1 MLTHTI
7 GPSGSQTKGSH
18 IHSAMQEVF
27 GHSWDV
33 TPVGSSDLK
42 MVIKS
47 VPLGDMTLSQASM
60 SEARVTNTGKLSSGA
75 NDHPYNI
82 YVSNR
87 RHVVATSNG
96 TVILEPGDVTVADS
110 AMALTMT
117 TKEPYT
123 TIGLTVPAGLLR
135 TYIPEPETAVGAR
148 FSGRTGFSK
157 IVSYMLLTMW
167 ESAESDNFDEIGAGL
182 AESLLS
188 IMSTCCRVNLHHTE
202 ADNLGL
208 IAKQERIK
216 HIINRNLHVPDF
228 SVRRLAKQLGFSIR
242 YIQMLFSDGECTV
255 SKYIRRQRLEA
266 CKRQLGD
273 PTWLNRGITEI
284 AFNWGFNSSA
294 HFSRVFKERY
304 GINARE
310 YRKQA
315 LKGLSYYK
323 Y

>member
-1 MLTHTI
+1 
-7 GPSGSQTKGSH
+7 
-18 IHSAMQEVF
+18 
-27 GHSWDV
+27 
-33 TPVGSSDLK
+33 
-42 MVIKS
+42 
-47 VPLGDMTLSQASM
+47 MTLSQASM
-60 SEARVTNTGKLSSGA
+60 SEARVTNTGKPSNGA
-75 NDHPYNI
+75 TDHPYNI

-135 TYIPEPETAVGAR
+135 TYISEPERVVGAR

-167 ESAESDNFDEIGAGL
+167 ESAESDNFDEIGTGL

-216 HIINRNLHVPDF
+216 HIINRNLHMPDF
-228 SVRRLAKQLGFSIR
+228 SVGRLAKQLGFSIR

-273 PTWLNRGITEI
+273 PTWLNRGQGVAATACGDELG
-284 AFNWGFNSSA
+284 ATAEASV
-294 HFSRVFKERY
+294 RRT
-304 GINARE
+304 ARE
-310 YRKQA
+310 LRA
-315 LKGLSYYK
+315 LWWTAQDHRQHRGAAAHCEDPVAPGARSGAAVPERAAAGGAGAAGAVQPAVNWTMSSDSVGG
-323 Y
+323 